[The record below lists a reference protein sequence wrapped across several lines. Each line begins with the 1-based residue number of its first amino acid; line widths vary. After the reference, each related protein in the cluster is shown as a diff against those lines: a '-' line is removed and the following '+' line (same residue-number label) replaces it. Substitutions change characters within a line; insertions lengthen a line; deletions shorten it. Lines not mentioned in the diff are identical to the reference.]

1 MFNNNNDCIYK
12 ALSNTVLFEDKKDQQ
27 KQPSSNNHKNQE
39 KQNWLWKAPH
49 SRPAA
54 GQAGKEEETAPN
66 SFSSG
71 FRNLYKASVL
81 RSESTGRN
89 IEVQKRD
96 MKPFKAL

>member
-66 SFSSG
+66 SFSSLQG
-71 FRNLYKASVL
+71 QCPEIGEQGKEHRGAKERY
-81 RSESTGRN
+81 ET
-89 IEVQKRD
+89 I
-96 MKPFKAL
+96 